1 LSEPVRKVR
10 RFAAWLFLAGVL
22 ALGCAVAFGL
32 GAAVAQPIRREAAVE
47 LTGLSVDQAPYRI
60 ALLSDIHFG
69 NRTMRRERLDAIV
82 SQVNAARPDLIVIVG
97 DFVNGQRGRIETRPA
112 DLVAPL
118 AALQAADGVI
128 ATLGNHEHWT
138 DPAAVRMALG
148 QAGITVLSNQTVRRG
163 PLQIVGLDDGYSRH
177 ADFAAAQRSA
187 GGLGGVPVVVTHS
200 PDLSPS
206 LPPEVGLVLA
216 GHTHCGQ
223 VVLPMIGSLAPVFG
237 KLVGD
242 RHYFD
247 VRYQCGV
254 VRDARRTTVVTA
266 GLGSGSIP
274 LRIGAPPDWW
284 LVSLSATRKDR

>member
-1 LSEPVRKVR
+1 VRKIR
-10 RFAAWLFLAGVL
+10 RFAAWLLLAGVL

-32 GAAVAQPIRREAAVE
+32 GEAVAQPIMREAALQ
-47 LTGLSVDQAPYRI
+47 LTGLSVDQAPYRV

-69 NRTMRRERLDAIV
+69 NRAMRRERLDAIV

-97 DFVNGQRGRIETRPA
+97 DFVNGHGGRIETRTA

-118 AALQAADGVI
+118 AGLKADDGVI

-138 DPAAVRMALG
+138 DPEAVRAALG
-148 QAGITVLSNQTVRRG
+148 RAGITVLSNQAVRRG

-177 ADFAAAQRSA
+177 ADFAAAQQSA
-187 GGLGGVPVVVTHS
+187 AGLGGVPVVITHS
-200 PDLSPS
+200 PDLSLS

-223 VVLPMIGSLAPVFG
+223 VVVPLIGSLAPIFG

-242 RHYFD
+242 RHYFN
-247 VRYQCGV
+247 VRYQCGL
-254 VRDARRTTVVTA
+254 VRDAGRTTIVTA

-284 LVSLSATRKDR
+284 LVTLRAS